1 MGTGFPSPS
10 WSSDMAPQRGAWPW
24 LAGIL
29 VLALVVDL
37 VCFRGYTSYDDRD
50 YFEATARLVETG
62 RLGDDLR
69 FGKDRLVLL
78 GWNCLVA
85 SLFGLNAQLI
95 AGSYVCFHLALIVLT
110 FLLGRRAYGRTAGLI
125 GAYYV
130 ATVPLIILYSTSMYP
145 DLPLACFVVSAVLAF
160 SWGYERKREGR
171 RRAAAAAV
179 FGAGVSVGLAY
190 CTKET
195 GLLLLPFFFTAW
207 LWNEGIFPFRF
218 RRKAAVAGGSPVAE
232 GGAFPVGA
240 AFAAGFFVI
249 FAAEAAIFSMLSD
262 RPFFRL
268 GWTTASADSG
278 LMQFAFHSG
287 FDPVERFR
295 HFLNV
300 HNGLHFPASL
310 KALLLASALLYPLLR
325 RRQWLIPLCGLWL
338 FVYMMWGSMSLRSY
352 FPPSILPRYLIV
364 ILPPACLVLAGV
376 SAGLLDLTRHA
387 RAPAWAGRPIR
398 AVAIA
403 VLAAIPLWNLQ
414 VADRF
419 AGRPSASVS
428 IANAARAIEVARGAA
443 VRTKKPIV
451 LSFLVGRRLQAVLYG
466 RRPTEVLLA
475 EELSEERLDALLASG
490 GFYYVADNRALLKEE
505 RALERWRTPV
515 DDAVLGI
522 LLART
527 DPWDPWSESPDGNSA
542 VRTVSAGPTGEPPG
556 RGEYELAVVEVAS
569 FAATPSRLAELGVYL
584 FKDIPPERT
593 RCDPIWTVDL
603 YHVMSRRRPAAA
615 SPAAAAVADPDGGDS
630 PPRF

>member
-1 MGTGFPSPS
+1 
-10 WSSDMAPQRGAWPW
+10 
-24 LAGIL
+24 
-29 VLALVVDL
+29 V
-37 VCFRGYTSYDDRD
+37 
-50 YFEATARLVETG
+50 
-62 RLGDDLR
+62 
-69 FGKDRLVLL
+69 
-78 GWNCLVA
+78 
-85 SLFGLNAQLI
+85 
-95 AGSYVCFHLALIVLT
+95 
-110 FLLGRRAYGRTAGLI
+110 
-125 GAYYV
+125 
-130 ATVPLIILYSTSMYP
+130 
-145 DLPLACFVVSAVLAF
+145 F
-160 SWGYERKREGR
+160 S
-171 RRAAAAAV
+171 
-179 FGAGVSVGLAY
+179 AGVSVGLAY

-207 LWNEGIFPFRF
+207 LWHEGIFPFRF
-218 RRKAAVAGGSPVAE
+218 RRRAAAGGDRAAAE
-232 GGAFPVGA
+232 GGAFHTGA

-249 FAAEAAIFSMLSD
+249 FAAEAAIFTLLSD

-310 KALLLASALLYPLLR
+310 KALLLASALLYPLLH

-364 ILPPACLVLAGV
+364 ILPMACLVLAGV
-376 SAGLLDLTRHA
+376 AAGVLGLAGHA
-387 RAPAWAGRPIR
+387 KTPTWAGRPVR
-398 AVAIA
+398 AAVVAPLVA
-403 VLAAIPLWNLQ
+403 VPLWNLE

-428 IANAARAIEVARGAA
+428 IANAVRAIEVARGAA
-443 VRTKKPIV
+443 VRTEKPIV
-451 LSFLVGRRLQAVLYG
+451 LSFLVGRRLGAVLHG
-466 RRPTEVLLA
+466 RRPDDVLLA
-475 EELSEERLDALLASG
+475 EELSAERLDALLASG

-505 RALERWRTPV
+505 RVLERWRNPV

-522 LLART
+522 VLART
-527 DPWDPWSESPDGNSA
+527 RPWDPWSESADGNPA
-542 VRTVSAGPTGEPPG
+542 VRTASAGPPPG
-556 RGEYELAVVEVAS
+556 LSEYELAVVEVAS
-569 FAATPSRLAELGVYL
+569 FAGTPSRLAELGVYL

-603 YHVMSRRRPAAA
+603 YHVMARRRPAST
-615 SPAAAAVADPDGGDS
+615 SPAAAAATDPAGGDS
-630 PPRF
+630 PPQW